1 MLPMG
6 RCTRPSA
13 FHEADNIQQGR
24 RILSFTYKP
33 GANPLFSL
41 TQRSMRFFTATLLL
55 ALLSLAGCQTAP
67 PKGLTPQQIAVLKQE
82 GFELT
87 DEGWA
92 FGLSG
97 KVLFGSDVEK
107 LNAASTAIVERIGK
121 SLVDI
126 HIDKV
131 RVDGHTDAS
140 GKEAYNQQLSLRRA
154 KSVGKV
160 LTSVGMREENIQL
173 RGLGSSEPVASN
185 NTSAGR
191 TENRRVSI
199 VVIAD

>member
-1 MLPMG
+1 MFAN
-6 RCTRPSA
+6 TRV
-13 FHEADNIQQGR
+13 
-24 RILSFTYKP
+24 
-33 GANPLFSL
+33 LFI
-41 TQRSMRFFTATLLL
+41 TLFI
-55 ALLSLAGCQTAP
+55 ALLTLSGCQTAP
-67 PKGLTPQQIAVLKQE
+67 PKGLTPAQVAVLKQQ

-107 LNAASTAIVERIGK
+107 LNQASTEIVERIGK
-121 SLVDI
+121 ALTGVGI
-126 HIDKV
+126 ERV

-140 GKEAYNQQLSLRRA
+140 GKESYNQQLSLRRA

-160 LTSVGMREENIQL
+160 LLSVGMKEENVQL

-185 NTSAGR
+185 STSAGR